1 MPAGRL
7 TASGATPMAT
17 IRTPRAPQVIMRTTT
32 TLLLALALALT
43 ACGDRAA
50 TAPTDATPPVLE
62 VLAPAPGDSVVPA
75 GPVLVR
81 ARCREEDGRGCTVEV
96 FLRGVRVARGA
107 DSVNAL
113 VPVPE
118 GAGGLRFTFVA
129 SGRDGASA
137 TAQSGAFRVVSRR
150 WVPVVTTPDFLLD
163 AVKGRALY
171 LIAGIDQMR
180 ILNTRTGEDR
190 IIAMH
195 STWRNERGPHVLTAA
210 GAIVDYGPPF
220 ESKASGIQEF
230 GGSNGRDIYA
240 TGATARGRWASWR
253 TYSAVPALYRDDV
266 LSASLTSTPDSI
278 EVDGPYD
285 LAENGTVVFT
295 GRPQDFDDDNAES
308 RLYLWRGT
316 VVTLLTPD
324 PAVQAFWPLTDGTG
338 VVYAQARP
346 AADGVEHRIIYIGP
360 GGEEVLA
367 PLSGPPSRNQDLPYR
382 ISNGWVAYHDEGRL
396 WVRTPS
402 GERREV
408 LPGTV
413 TLQLLSLGPAGE
425 VLAMDGETGQ
435 LLLLSAPYT
444 RGTVVTFDGLDSF
457 KWVDGRLYGFT
468 ERTMYRLESTVP

>member
-1 MPAGRL
+1 M
-7 TASGATPMAT
+7 
-17 IRTPRAPQVIMRTTT
+17 RAPTTPP
-32 TLLLALALALT
+32 LLLALSLALA
-43 ACGDRAA
+43 ACGDDAA
-50 TAPTDATPPVLE
+50 TAPAGAAPPVLE

-81 ARCREEDGRGCTVEV
+81 ARCREEDGRGCMVEV
-96 FLRGVRVARGA
+96 FLQGARVAGGT

-129 SGRDGASA
+129 SSRDGGSA
-137 TAQSGAFRVVSRR
+137 TAESGAFRVVSSR
-150 WVPVVTTPDFLLD
+150 WVPMVTTPDFLLD
-163 AVKGRALY
+163 AVKERALY

-195 STWRNERGPHVLTAA
+195 STWSNVRGPHVLTAA
-210 GAIVDYGPPF
+210 GAVVDYGPPF
-220 ESKASGIQEF
+220 EFGGKASGIREF
-230 GGSNGRDIYA
+230 GGSNGGDIYA
-240 TGATARGRWASWR
+240 TGAMARGRWAAWR
-253 TYSAVPALYRDDV
+253 TYSAVPALHRDDV
-266 LSASLTSTPDSI
+266 LSASLTNTPDSL
-278 EVDGPYD
+278 EADEPYD

-316 VVTLLTPD
+316 VVTLRTPD

-346 AADGVEHRIIYIGP
+346 AADGEEHRIVYIGP

-367 PLSGPPSRNQDLPYR
+367 PLSGPPSRNEERYNLPYQ

-408 LPGTV
+408 LPAAGTL
-413 TLQLLSLGPAGE
+413 TLLSLGPAGE
-425 VLAMDGETGQ
+425 VLAREGGTDR
-435 LLLLSAPYT
+435 LLLISAPHT
-444 RGTVVTFDGLDSF
+444 RATVVTFDGLGSF
-457 KWVDGRLYGFT
+457 KWVDARLYGFT
-468 ERTMYRLESTVP
+468 DRTMYRLASTVP